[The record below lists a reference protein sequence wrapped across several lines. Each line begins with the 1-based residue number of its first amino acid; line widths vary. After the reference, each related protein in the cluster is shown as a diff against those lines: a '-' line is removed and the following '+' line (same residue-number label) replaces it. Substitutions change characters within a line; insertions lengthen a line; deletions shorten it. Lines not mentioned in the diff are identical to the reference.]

1 MKKIFTILAIAVF
14 ASSVF
19 ASSVSASEV
28 TVENAAIS
36 SISETE
42 ECVLAHSTDTYS
54 ITARGGEEKLV
65 MVIGDGDTDLD
76 LYVYDENGNLIDS
89 DTDSSDTMVCSWTP
103 KWTGKFTIKIKNL
116 GSVRNYYTM
125 WVY

>member
-1 MKKIFTILAIAVF
+1 MRKLFTTLAIAVL

-19 ASSVSASEV
+19 SSTSFASNLDSEV
-28 TVENAAIS
+28 TS
-36 SISETE
+36 SASYSETE
-42 ECVLAHSTDTYS
+42 ECVLAHSTDTYRV
-54 ITARGGEEKLV
+54 TFTGGEEAMV

-76 LYVYDENGNLIDS
+76 LYIYDENGNLIES
-89 DTDSSDTMVCSWTP
+89 DTDRSDTMICTWTP

-125 WVY
+125 WIY